1 MYNYEN
7 LYSGGDQMSTG
18 YDLIFG
24 KNLRSVR
31 MSCKMTQTELSEKL
45 KAKGYELSVHD
56 INEIEMGKRY
66 VYPHELKA
74 FHLAL
79 NVSYDVLLP

>member
-1 MYNYEN
+1 MFEI
-7 LYSGGDQMSTG
+7 STG
-18 YDLIFG
+18 YDLKFG
-24 KNLRSVR
+24 KNLRSTR
-31 MSCKMTQTELSEKL
+31 MSCKLTQDELSNKL
-45 KAKGYELSVHD
+45 KSKGYDLSVHD
-56 INEIEMGKRY
+56 LNKIEAGKRY